1 MSVTDRSRHEHRPSV
16 VGFLTQHPIHRGPT
30 DLKRLDYVDRPHA
43 LRLHLA
49 HADGLYRRWPA
60 FVVARRLRLGDVFQL
75 PFAAWVGLN
84 SANTPSMS
92 RNQRMLEQ
100 LFVA

>member
-1 MSVTDRSRHEHRPSV
+1 L
-16 VGFLTQHPIHRGPT
+16 G
-30 DLKRLDYVDRPHA
+30 YVDRPHA

-49 HADGLYRRWPA
+49 YALGLYRRWPA
-60 FVVARRLRLGDVFQL
+60 LVDARRLRLGDVFQL
-75 PFAAWVGLN
+75 PFAVQVGLN

-92 RNQRMLEQ
+92 RKQRMLEQ